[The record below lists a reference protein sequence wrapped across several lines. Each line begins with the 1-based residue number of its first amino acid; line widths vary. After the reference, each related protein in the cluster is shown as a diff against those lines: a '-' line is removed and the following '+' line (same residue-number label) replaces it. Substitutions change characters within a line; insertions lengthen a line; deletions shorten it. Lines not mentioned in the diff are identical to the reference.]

1 MSAKGALADVRWR
14 NVARGLQ
21 PGDPQLIGP
30 YRLVGQLG
38 CGGMG
43 RVFLGLSAGGRPVA
57 VKVIRAELAA
67 DQEFRVRF
75 GREVAAARRVS
86 GLFTALVVDADVDG
100 PVPWLATAYVSGPAL
115 SDAVARHGP
124 MSARPALALA
134 AGLAE
139 GLSAIHAAF
148 VVHCDLKPSNVLLA
162 QDGPR
167 VIDFGISRAVEAAS
181 VTGTGLVVGSPG
193 FMSPEQAM
201 GGDIGPPS
209 DVFSLGA
216 VLTFAATGQG
226 PFGEGSSPE
235 LAYRLVY
242 NEPNLDR
249 LPAELRS
256 VVRHCLAKEPSERP
270 TAGEL
275 LAEVAAV
282 QPAAGSLSDAAI
294 GAFAEYLAPNPPQAA
309 AAFRAASPGE
319 APGPPASARPASG
332 RNWFGSA
339 RSSGQA
345 RMSRRRWWRP
355 LAAAGVTAGVLAA
368 SAAVSFALSGAA
380 GHPSTALLQ
389 PGAAATRATRASGP
403 ASFPGTSPPVSPA
416 RASSSPNALP
426 RVVPADI
433 VPAADTLTSPGTP
446 PRSTLSSPSKSPV
459 PSASPTT
466 TDPGSS
472 ASPSASASQSPS
484 PSPSASPPVP
494 QITSVSTYQQG
505 TWVYFDVQYA
515 DPGNDAQG
523 FGFMGSNGNRWSE
536 ETYPFS
542 SPGRGIV
549 GLDSVAYPLNLACGT
564 ARARAAEIEVWI
576 YDAAGSSSQPAVIHL
591 ACTA

>member
-1 MSAKGALADVRWR
+1 MSAKGALADVRWH

-100 PVPWLATAYVSGPAL
+100 PVPWLATAYVSGPVL
-115 SDAVARHGP
+115 SEAIARHGP

-139 GLSAIHAAF
+139 GLSAIHAAS
-148 VVHCDLKPSNVLLA
+148 VVHCDLKPSNVLLS

-167 VIDFGISRAVEAAS
+167 VIDFGISRAAEAAS
-181 VTGTGLVVGSPG
+181 VTGAGLVVGSPG

-201 GGDIGPPS
+201 GGDVGPPS

-216 VLTFAATGQG
+216 VLAFAATGQG

-242 NEPNLDR
+242 SEPKLDNL
-249 LPAELRS
+249 PPELRS
-256 VVRHCLAKEPSERP
+256 LVRHCLAREPGERP
-270 TAGEL
+270 TADEL
-275 LAEVAAV
+275 LAEVAAG
-282 QPAAGSLSDAAI
+282 QPAAGCLSDAAI
-294 GAFAEYLAPNPPQAA
+294 GAFAEYLAPDSPQVAA
-309 AAFRAASPGE
+309 AV
-319 APGPPASARPASG
+319 RPAS
-332 RNWFGSA
+332 RREAPPSRPA
-339 RSSGQA
+339 RSPGRDQL
-345 RMSRRRWWRP
+345 SRRRWWRP
-355 LAAAGVTAGVLAA
+355 LVAAGVTAGVLAA

-380 GHPSTALLQ
+380 GHPSAAPLQ
-389 PGAAATRATRASGP
+389 PRGAATRATP
-403 ASFPGTSPPVSPA
+403 AG
-416 RASSSPNALP
+416 RASSPGRSPAMP
-426 RVVPADI
+426 PSKAASSPSAVPAPVPADI
-433 VPAADTLTSPGTP
+433 VPAIDTITSPGTP
-446 PRSTLSSPSKSPV
+446 SRSASPSPSQSPD
-459 PSASPTT
+459 PPTSPAPGNPTSSASPT
-466 TDPGSS
+466 
-472 ASPSASASQSPS
+472 ASASTAPSPS
-484 PSPSASPPVP
+484 PSPSTSPAPPVP
-494 QITSVSTYQQG
+494 QITSVATYQQG
-505 TWVYFDVQYA
+505 VWVYFDVQYT

-523 FGFMGSNGNRWSE
+523 FGFMGSNGNRWTE

-549 GLDSVAYPLNLACGT
+549 GPDSIAYPLNLACGT
-564 ARARAAEIEVWI
+564 ARAHAAEIEVWI
-576 YDAAGSSSQPAVIHL
+576 YAATGASSQPAVIQL
-591 ACTA
+591 TCTA

>member
-1 MSAKGALADVRWR
+1 M
-14 NVARGLQ
+14 ARGLQ

-38 CGGMG
+38 SGGMG

-75 GREVAAARRVS
+75 AREVAAARRVS
-86 GLFTALVVDADVDG
+86 GLFTALVADADVDG

-115 SDAVARHGP
+115 SDAVACHGP

-167 VIDFGISRAVEAAS
+167 VIDFGISRAAEIGS
-181 VTGTGLVVGSPG
+181 VTGAGLVAGSPG

-201 GGDIGPPS
+201 GTDIGPPS

-216 VLTFAATGQG
+216 VLAFAATGQG
-226 PFGEGSSPE
+226 PFGAGSRPE

-242 NEPNLDR
+242 SEPNLDQ

-256 VVRHCLAKEPSERP
+256 VVRHCLAKEPAERP
-270 TAGEL
+270 TADEV

-282 QPAAGSLSDAAI
+282 RPAAGCLSDAAI
-294 GAFAEYLAPNPPQAA
+294 GAFADYLAPNPPQLAA
-309 AAFRAASPGE
+309 AVSPASPGP
-319 APGPPASARPASG
+319 APGLGRPFSRRPWFGPSRPAG
-332 RNWFGSA
+332 RD
-339 RSSGQA
+339 Q
-345 RMSRRRWWRP
+345 MPRRRWWRP
-355 LAAAGVTAGVLAA
+355 PVAAGVTAGVLAA
-368 SAAVSFALSGAA
+368 SAAISFALSGAA
-380 GHPSTALLQ
+380 SPPSAATL
-389 PGAAATRATRASGP
+389 PPRVAATRATPATGP
-403 ASFPGTSPPVSPA
+403 ASSAGTSPSVSPL
-416 RASSSPNALP
+416 RTSSSPSAWP
-426 RVVPADI
+426 GAVPADI
-433 VPAADTLTSPGTP
+433 VPAMDTVTSPGTP
-446 PRSTLSSPSKSPV
+446 PGSTSPSPSQP
-459 PSASPTT
+459 PASSASPTA
-466 TDPGSS
+466 TDPTSPAS
-472 ASPSASASQSPS
+472 PIASPSQAPSPS
-484 PSPSASPPVP
+484 PSPLVP
-494 QITSVSTYQQG
+494 QITSVATYQQRV
-505 TWVYFDVQYA
+505 WVYFDVQYA
-515 DPGNDAQG
+515 DPGNDARG
-523 FGFMGSNGNRWSE
+523 FGFMGSNGNRWTQ

-549 GLDSVAYPLNLACGT
+549 GPDSIAYPLNLACGT
-564 ARARAAEIEVWI
+564 ARQHTAEIEVWI
-576 YDAAGSSSQPAVIHL
+576 YDAAGASSQPAVIQL

>member
-1 MSAKGALADVRWR
+1 
-14 NVARGLQ
+14 VARGLQ

-115 SDAVARHGP
+115 SEAIARHGP

-139 GLSAIHAAF
+139 GLSAIHAAS
-148 VVHCDLKPSNVLLA
+148 VVHCDLKPSNVLLS

-167 VIDFGISRAVEAAS
+167 VIDFGISRAAETAS
-181 VTGTGLVVGSPG
+181 VTGAGLVVGSPG

-201 GGDIGPPS
+201 GGDVGPPS

-216 VLTFAATGQG
+216 VLAFAATGQG

-242 NEPNLDR
+242 SEPNLDN

-256 VVRHCLAKEPSERP
+256 LVRQCLAREPAERP
-270 TAGEL
+270 TADEL
-275 LAEVAAV
+275 LAEVAAG
-282 QPAAGSLSDAAI
+282 QPAAGCLSDAAM
-294 GAFAEYLAPNPPQAA
+294 GAFAEYIAPDPPQVAA
-309 AAFRAASPGE
+309 VV
-319 APGPPASARPASG
+319 RPASPAEAPPSG
-332 RNWFGSA
+332 PA
-339 RSSGQA
+339 RSPG
-345 RMSRRRWWRP
+345 RDNMSRRRWWRP
-355 LAAAGVTAGVLAA
+355 LVAAGVTAGVLAA

-380 GHPSTALLQ
+380 GHPSTASLQ
-389 PGAAATRATRASGP
+389 PRGAATRATPAGRAS
-403 ASFPGTSPPVSPA
+403 SPGRSPA
-416 RASSSPNALP
+416 MSPSKASSSPSAVP
-426 RVVPADI
+426 APVPADI
-433 VPAADTLTSPGTP
+433 VPAIDTITSPGMP
-446 PRSTLSSPSKSPV
+446 SRSASPSPSQSPD
-459 PSASPTT
+459 PRTSPAPGNPTSSASPT
-466 TDPGSS
+466 
-472 ASPSASASQSPS
+472 ASASQSPS
-484 PSPSASPPVP
+484 PSPSLSTSPAPPVP
-494 QITSVSTYQQG
+494 QITSVTTYQQG
-505 TWVYFDVQYA
+505 VWVYFDVQYA
-515 DPGNDAQG
+515 DPGHDAQG
-523 FGFMGSNGNRWSE
+523 FGFMGSNGNRWTE

-549 GLDSVAYPLNLACGT
+549 GPDSIAYPLNLACGT
-564 ARARAAEIEVWI
+564 ARAHAAEIEVWI
-576 YDAAGSSSQPAVIHL
+576 YAATGASSQPAVIQL
-591 ACTA
+591 VCTA

>member
-100 PVPWLATAYVSGPAL
+100 PVPWLATAYVSGPTL

-124 MSARPALALA
+124 MSARAALALA

-148 VVHCDLKPSNVLLA
+148 VVHCDLKPSNVLLS

-167 VIDFGISRAVEAAS
+167 VIDFGISRAEAAS

-201 GGDIGPPS
+201 GGDIGPSS

-216 VLTFAATGQG
+216 VLAFAATGQG
-226 PFGEGSSPE
+226 PFGEGSRPE

-242 NEPNLDR
+242 SEPDLDR

-256 VVRHCLAKEPSERP
+256 LVRHCLAKEPSGRP
-270 TAGEL
+270 TADEL

-294 GAFAEYLAPNPPQAA
+294 GAFAEYLAPNPPQVAA
-309 AAFRAASPGE
+309 AVRPASPGE

-332 RNWFGSA
+332 RRWLGPA

-345 RMSRRRWWRP
+345 QMSRRRWWRP
-355 LAAAGVTAGVLAA
+355 LAAAGVTASVLAA

-380 GHPSTALLQ
+380 KHPSTALLQ
-389 PGAAATRATRASGP
+389 PRAAATRATPATGP
-403 ASFPGTSPPVSPA
+403 ASFPGASPPVSPSS
-416 RASSSPNALP
+416 ASSSPSAFAGAI
-426 RVVPADI
+426 PADI
-433 VPAADTLTSPGTP
+433 VPAIDTLTSRGTP
-446 PRSTLSSPSKSPV
+446 PRSTSPSPSRSPA
-459 PSASPTT
+459 PSASPTA
-466 TDPGSS
+466 TDPPSS
-472 ASPSASASQSPS
+472 ASPIASPSQTPS
-484 PSPSASPPVP
+484 PSPSTSPPVP

-505 TWVYFDVQYA
+505 VWVYFDVQYA

-523 FGFMGSNGNRWSE
+523 FGFMGSNGNRWTE
-536 ETYPFS
+536 QTYPFS

-549 GLDSVAYPLNLACGT
+549 GPDSIAYPLNLACGT
-564 ARARAAEIEVWI
+564 DRARTAEIEVWI
-576 YDAAGSSSQPAVIHL
+576 DDAAGTSSQPAVIHL

>member
-1 MSAKGALADVRWR
+1 
-14 NVARGLQ
+14 VARGLQ
-21 PGDPQLIGP
+21 AGDPQLIGP

-115 SDAVARHGP
+115 SDAIARHGP
-124 MSARPALALA
+124 MPARPALALA

-148 VVHCDLKPSNVLLA
+148 VVHCDLKPSNVLLS

-167 VIDFGISRAVEAAS
+167 VIDFGISRAAEAAS
-181 VTGTGLVVGSPG
+181 VTAAGLVVGSPG

-216 VLTFAATGQG
+216 VLAFAATGQG
-226 PFGEGSSPE
+226 PFGEGSRPE

-242 NEPNLDR
+242 SEPNLDQ
-249 LPAELRS
+249 LPTELRS
-256 VVRHCLAKEPSERP
+256 VVRHCLAKEPAERP

-282 QPAAGSLSDAAI
+282 QPAAGWLSDAAI
-294 GAFAEYLAPNPPQAA
+294 GAFAEYLAPNPPQVAA
-309 AAFRAASPGE
+309 AVRPASPGE
-319 APGPPASARPASG
+319 APGPGRPASG
-332 RNWFGSA
+332 RPASGRTWFGSA
-339 RSSGQA
+339 RSPGRDQ
-345 RMSRRRWWRP
+345 MSRRRWWRP
-355 LAAAGVTAGVLAA
+355 LVAAAVTAGVLAA
-368 SAAVSFALSGAA
+368 SAAVSFALSGADKD
-380 GHPSTALLQ
+380 PSAAMLQ
-389 PGAAATRATRASGP
+389 PRVAATRAIPVTGP
-403 ASFPGTSPPVSPA
+403 ASSAGTSPSVSPS
-416 RASSSPNALP
+416 RATSSASALP
-426 RVVPADI
+426 GVVPAEI
-433 VPAADTLTSPGTP
+433 VPAIDTLTSPGTP
-446 PRSTLSSPSKSPV
+446 ARSTSPSPSQSTAPA
-459 PSASPTT
+459 PSASPTAT
-466 TDPGSS
+466 NPASPI
-472 ASPSASASQSPS
+472 ASPSQPPS
-484 PSPSASPPVP
+484 PSPSTSPAPPVP
-494 QITSVSTYQQG
+494 QITSVATYQQG
-505 TWVYFDVQYA
+505 VWVYFDVQYA

-523 FGFMGSNGNRWSE
+523 FGFMGSNGNRWTE

-542 SPGRGIV
+542 SPGGGIV
-549 GLDSVAYPLNLACGT
+549 GPGSIAYPLNLACGT
-564 ARARAAEIEVWI
+564 ARQHAAEIEVWI
-576 YDAAGSSSQPAVIHL
+576 YDAAGASSPPAAIHL

>member
-86 GLFTALVVDADVDG
+86 GLFTALVVNADVDG

-115 SDAVARHGP
+115 SAAIARHGP

-139 GLSAIHAAF
+139 GLTAIHAAS
-148 VVHCDLKPSNVLLA
+148 VVHCDLKPSNVLLS

-167 VIDFGISRAVEAAS
+167 VIDFGISRAAEAAS

-216 VLTFAATGQG
+216 VLVFAATGQG

-242 NEPNLDR
+242 SQPNLDR
-249 LPAELRS
+249 LPAELHS
-256 VVRHCLAKEPSERP
+256 LVGHCLAKEPADRP
-270 TAGEL
+270 TADEL

-282 QPAAGSLSDAAI
+282 QSATGWLPDAAI
-294 GAFAEYLAPNPPQAA
+294 GAFAEYLAPKPVQGYLAPNAVPVAA
-309 AAFRAASPGE
+309 AVRPVSAQE
-319 APGPPASARPASG
+319 APEPGPAASG
-332 RNWFGSA
+332 RPWFGSA
-339 RSSGQA
+339 RSPGLDQ
-345 RMSRRRWWRP
+345 MSRRRWWRP
-355 LAAAGVTAGVLAA
+355 LVATGVAASVLAA

-380 GHPSTALLQ
+380 KHPPAAQ
-389 PGAAATRATRASGP
+389 PRVAATRATPPAGP
-403 ASFPGTSPPVSPA
+403 ASSLGTSSPSVSPS
-416 RASSSPNALP
+416 RASSSPSAFP
-426 RVVPADI
+426 GVVPADI
-433 VPAADTLTSPGTP
+433 VPVIDTLTSPGTP
-446 PRSTLSSPSKSPV
+446 SPRMSSSPSPSKSPV
-459 PSASPTT
+459 PSPSPTAT
-466 TDPGSS
+466 ATDPTSS
-472 ASPSASASQSPS
+472 ASPTASPSPKPS
-484 PSPSASPPVP
+484 PSPSTSPAP
-494 QITSVSTYQQG
+494 
-505 TWVYFDVQYA
+505 
-515 DPGNDAQG
+515 
-523 FGFMGSNGNRWSE
+523 
-536 ETYPFS
+536 
-542 SPGRGIV
+542 SPSPSR
-549 GLDSVAYPLNLACGT
+549 S
-564 ARARAAEIEVWI
+564 
-576 YDAAGSSSQPAVIHL
+576 PAPSPSP
-591 ACTA
+591 